1 VPGSSRAA
9 AYDAAGDTVEVLAV
23 FAFGTAD
30 PGGAHRFAHAPRF
43 SSGWRGI
50 WLAFE
55 KVMGG
60 LRLAVRTLWR
70 APGFT
75 AVAVLVIALG
85 VGGSTAVFSVLRGV
99 VLRPLGMPSPEQQAV
114 RRIRGEHRAGA
125 QL

>member
-1 VPGSSRAA
+1 MPGSSRAA

-85 VGGSTAVFSVLRGV
+85 AMARPRRPAPAGLRV
-99 VLRPLGMPSPEQQAV
+99 PVARERARRVRAALLGNTLG
-114 RRIRGEHRAGA
+114 IRAR
-125 QL
+125 

>member
-1 VPGSSRAA
+1 
-9 AYDAAGDTVEVLAV
+9 
-23 FAFGTAD
+23 
-30 PGGAHRFAHAPRF
+30 
-43 SSGWRGI
+43 
-50 WLAFE
+50 
-55 KVMGG
+55 MGG

-70 APGFT
+70 TPGFT